1 MTPKTSAPRHSPP
14 GTSPSTISQTNAKAT
29 SSGTD
34 GEELIYATI
43 FESVMTQRLKPGTK
57 LPEASLCELFGA
69 SRATVRKVLQR
80 LAHDHIVEL
89 RPNRGASV
97 AAPTPEQ
104 TREIFE
110 ARRTLESAIVRLAAA
125 NAKRTDIAQLRQYLK
140 HEQGSMDS
148 LAQPEWVRLASSFH
162 LAVAETAGNPI
173 LKHYLVELVSRCSLI
188 VALYEPPGNASCEHD
203 EHRAIVDYI
212 EQGDGDRAARLME
225 EHLSNLEKNV
235 FLRSDDDDHS
245 LARMLG
251 LK

>member
-1 MTPKTSAPRHSPP
+1 MTKHSFEPQNASAKRHSKL
-14 GTSPSTISQTNAKAT
+14 TVSANDCEKA
-29 SSGTD
+29 
-34 GEELIYATI
+34 IYKTI

-57 LPEASLCELFGA
+57 LPEASLCELFSA
-69 SRATVRKVLQR
+69 SRATVRKVLQS

-110 ARRTLESAIVRLAAA
+110 ARRILESSIVRLAAV
-125 NAKRTDIAQLRQYLK
+125 NAKRADIATLRQRLK
-140 HEQGSMDS
+140 QEHAS
-148 LAQPEWVRLASSFH
+148 LDRLPQPEWVRLASSFH

-173 LKHYLVELVSRCSLI
+173 LTHYLIELVSRCSLI
-188 VALYEPPGNASCEHD
+188 VALYEPPGNASCEHE
-203 EHRAIVDYI
+203 EHSRIVDYI

-225 EHLSNLEKNV
+225 NHLSNLEKNV
-235 FLRSDDDDHS
+235 FLNPEEDDHS
-245 LARMLG
+245 LGRMLG

>member
-1 MTPKTSAPRHSPP
+1 MAKNSSELRHATARKRSSPTASA
-14 GTSPSTISQTNAKAT
+14 N
-29 SSGTD
+29 D
-34 GEELIYATI
+34 CEEIIYNTI

-57 LPEASLCELFGA
+57 LPEASLCELFNTG
-69 SRATVRKVLQR
+69 RATVRKVLQN

-110 ARRTLESAIVRLAAA
+110 ARRILESSIVRLAAA
-125 NAKRTDIAQLRQYLK
+125 NAKRSDIVNLRQRLK
-140 HEQGSMDS
+140 QEHNS
-148 LAQPEWVRLASSFH
+148 LTHLPQPEWVRLASSFH

-173 LKHYLVELVSRCSLI
+173 LTHYLIELVSRCSLI

-203 EHRAIVDYI
+203 EHSCIVDYI

-225 EHLSNLEKNV
+225 DHLSNLEKNV
-235 FLRSDDDDHS
+235 FLLSEEDDHS

>member
-1 MTPKTSAPRHSPP
+1 MAKNSAELQQVRVNPRPKSAASA
-14 GTSPSTISQTNAKAT
+14 NDCEA
-29 SSGTD
+29 
-34 GEELIYATI
+34 LIYNTI
-43 FESVMTQRLKPGTK
+43 FESVMNQRLKPGTK

-69 SRATVRKVLQR
+69 SRASVRKVLQS

-110 ARRTLESAIVRLAAA
+110 ARRMLESSIVRLAAA
-125 NAKRTDIAQLRQYLK
+125 NAKPADIANLRQRLERE
-140 HEQGSMDS
+140 HSSLDR

-173 LKHYLVELVSRCSLI
+173 LTHYLIELVSRCSLI

-203 EHRAIVDYI
+203 EHSRIVDLI
-212 EQGDGDRAARLME
+212 EKGDGDEAARLME
-225 EHLSNLEKNV
+225 DHLRNLEKNV
-235 FLRSDDDDHS
+235 FLDPGEDDHS
-245 LARMLG
+245 LGRMLG

>member
-1 MTPKTSAPRHSPP
+1 MPNKPSANPRTRTPKGARPKLTTVASDSDEA
-14 GTSPSTISQTNAKAT
+14 
-29 SSGTD
+29 
-34 GEELIYATI
+34 IYQTI

-69 SRATVRKVLQR
+69 SRATVRKVLQK

-104 TREIFE
+104 TRQIFE
-110 ARRTLESAIVRLAAA
+110 ARRILEASIVRLAAA
-125 NAKRTDIAQLRQYLK
+125 NAKRADIVLLRQRLK
-140 HEQGSMDS
+140 QEHSAVDQ

-162 LAVAETAGNPI
+162 LALAEAAGNPI
-173 LKHYLVELVSRCSLI
+173 LTHYLIELVSRCSLI

-203 EHRAIVDYI
+203 EHSRIVDYI
-212 EQGDGDRAARLME
+212 EKGDGERAARLMD
-225 EHLSNLEKNV
+225 EHLRTLENNISLSPDK
-235 FLRSDDDDHS
+235 DDNS
-245 LARMLG
+245 LGRMLG

>member
-1 MTPKTSAPRHSPP
+1 MAKNSSELRRTSVNKRSA
-14 GTSPSTISQTNAKAT
+14 STALAS
-29 SSGTD
+29 D
-34 GEELIYATI
+34 CEEAIYNTI

-57 LPEASLCELFGA
+57 LPEASLCELFNA
-69 SRATVRKVLQR
+69 SRATVRKVLQS

-110 ARRTLESAIVRLAAA
+110 ARRVLESAIVRLAAT
-125 NAKRTDIAQLRQYLK
+125 NAKRTDIANLRQRLK
-140 HEQGSMDS
+140 QEHAS
-148 LAQPEWVRLASSFH
+148 LKRLAPPEWVRLASSFH
-162 LAVAETAGNPI
+162 LLIAETAGNPI
-173 LKHYLVELVSRCSLI
+173 LTHYLIELVSRCSLI

-203 EHRAIVDYI
+203 EHSRIVDYI

-225 EHLSNLEKNV
+225 DHLSNLEKNV
-235 FLRSDDDDHS
+235 FLNPEEDDHS
-245 LARMLG
+245 LGRMLG